1 MDNFKFQ
8 VQSLKSQIDYIK
20 LQLSNIENQCS
31 GPIFCNPS
39 EQLINV
45 SIQILNT
52 GIQAFN
58 TGKNEGIVSDN
69 YYEQIK
75 NISSLI
81 NTILN
86 EYQSRNMQQQM
97 MQQQMMQQ
105 QMMQQQM
112 MQQQMMQQQMMQQ
125 QMEQQI
131 MLQQIGENMNK
142 EKLKILNVIFQHQS
156 GLKFNLAP
164 YIGTKIKD
172 LLDKF
177 SVKMGA
183 PKNNFIF
190 WHNGEEL
197 KHDDSRKI
205 EEILKEGAKIL
216 VLDYKK

>member
-105 QMMQQQM
+105 QM
-112 MQQQMMQQQMMQQ
+112 
-125 QMEQQI
+125 EQQI

-142 EKLKILNVIFQHQS
+142 EKLKKLNVIFRHQS

-190 WHNGEEL
+190 VYNGEKL

-205 EEILKEGAKIL
+205 EEILQECANI
-216 VLDYKK
+216 VVFDI